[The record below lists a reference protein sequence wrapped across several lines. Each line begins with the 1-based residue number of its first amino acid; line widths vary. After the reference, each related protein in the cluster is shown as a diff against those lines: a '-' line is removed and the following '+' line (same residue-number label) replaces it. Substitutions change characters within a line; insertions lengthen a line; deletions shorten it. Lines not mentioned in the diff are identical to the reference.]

1 MYEIVQL
8 VAASHGYTVRQ
19 TEYALMQREAAL
31 ELIAELTADAIDD
44 NSDGRWTIIPSPIMV
59 GRSSRMGFVILYPVL
74 SLWAFDGNAATR

>member
-44 NSDGRWTIIPSPIMV
+44 NSDGRWTIIPV
-59 GRSSRMGFVILYPVL
+59 AYNGRPFKP
-74 SLWAFDGNAATR
+74 DGAL